1 MKVFLKTIS
10 ILLLGSTLIFAADKD
25 SKNTNKTQGDAVNQ
39 GQPADTIITPHMG
52 DNIKAGRN
60 IVYCMS
66 FQLAWDALKNDLIKE
81 DIRMENEPLLVRFLN
96 KSVSSKNDVDK
107 SSYIAMAGFGKDKI
121 IEKIRKTFKAKFEN
135 SAPALDTKIKPND
148 IIVYAYLYKNLKFA
162 KKFEKIEDGINFNNS
177 NRPVGA
183 FGIKKYST
191 AKKGLVSQIDI
202 LYYKN
207 DDNFII
213 RLKPK
218 STGDEIILAKVKPG
232 NTFFNTIEN
241 VKTKIS
247 SVKPSGLENGDSLK
261 IPKFNFDIGHE
272 YKELMN
278 KQLKLKKID
287 FNGYIIAE
295 AIQQIKFK
303 LNEKGAVLKSAA
315 KVLMMETALQEPKA
329 RNFIFDKPFL
339 IYLKEKKSNYPYFAM
354 WVENDELMEK

>member
-1 MKVFLKTIS
+1 MKAFLKTIL
-10 ILLLGSTLIFAADKD
+10 IILLGSTLIFATDKD
-25 SKNTNKTQGDAVNQ
+25 TKITNKTEGNTINQ
-39 GQPADTIITPHMG
+39 AQTANTIITPHMG
-52 DNIKAGRN
+52 DNIIAGRN
-60 IVYCMS
+60 ILYCMS
-66 FQLAWDALKNDLIKE
+66 FQLAWDALKNDIIKE

-96 KSVSSKNDVDK
+96 KSISSKNDIDK
-107 SSYIAMAGFGKDKI
+107 SSYVAMAGLGKDKI
-121 IEKIRKTFKAKFEN
+121 IEKIQKALKIKFEN
-135 SAPALDTKIKPND
+135 NTPVLNTKLRPND
-148 IIVYAYLYKNLKFA
+148 ILAYAYLYKNLKFT
-162 KKFEKIEDGINFNNS
+162 KKFEKIETGINFNGE
-177 NRPVGA
+177 NRTVEA
-183 FGIKKYST
+183 FGINKYSV
-191 AKKGLVSQIDI
+191 AKKELARQVEV

-218 STGDEIILAKVKPG
+218 SAGDEIILAKIKHG

-247 SVKPSGLENGDSLK
+247 SAKPSGLENGDSLK

-278 KQLKLKKID
+278 KQLKLKKPY

-295 AIQQIKFK
+295 AMQQIKFK

-315 KVLMMETALQEPKA
+315 KILMMETALQEPKT

-339 IYLKEKKSNYPYFAM
+339 VYLKGKKGNYPYFAM
-354 WVENDELMEK
+354 WVENEELMEK